1 MALWWCIRFW
11 RSQVTDVLKIAEILY
26 LQLRVAKVYIEVII
40 NFSYQLELKGS
51 SSFNASMHGWSILC
65 SYTALAQAIC
75 VKGHTLF
82 ILS

>member
-11 RSQVTDVLKIAEILY
+11 RSQVTDFLKIAEILY
-26 LQLRVAKVYIEVII
+26 LQLRLAKEYIEVII

-51 SSFNASMHGWSILC
+51 SSFNASMHEWSILC
-65 SYTALAQAIC
+65 TALAQAIC
-75 VKGHTLF
+75 IKGHTLF